1 MADHNAHTYFG
12 LRVLEQ
18 LPADL
23 RTHVSGDMPAFHLGL
38 YGPDPLI
45 FSLLTKHISD
55 RLHKNWRTESLPGL
69 TKALQKG
76 SATARSFA
84 GGYVLHQLLDDTV
97 HPQIYQWME
106 EGSSH
111 FRLEIALDLLLLEEK
126 RQANSPKV
134 RTEGKDRTALAAAGM
149 LAPLGAR
156 AYLSGLW
163 RMATL
168 SNVFCGPGRPMSAG
182 VRAKEK
188 VQAKELRDRME
199 AQIAPAARELENPGS
214 DSPARQTAPGKSCSC
229 PAPGGARPDN
239 SAWQTF
245 AVCLRRSESNTPP
258 NH

>member
-1 MADHNAHTYFG
+1 M
-12 LRVLEQ
+12 
-18 LPADL
+18 
-23 RTHVSGDMPAFHLGL
+23 
-38 YGPDPLI
+38 
-45 FSLLTKHISD
+45 
-55 RLHKNWRTESLPGL
+55 
-69 TKALQKG
+69 
-76 SATARSFA
+76 
-84 GGYVLHQLLDDTV
+84 

-111 FRLEIALDLLLLEEK
+111 FRVEIALDLLLLEEK

-199 AQIAPAARELENPGS
+199 AQIAPAARELEKILVQIPS
-214 DSPARQTAPGKSCSC
+214 QADSPRQELLLSRTGRR
-229 PAPGGARPDN
+229 PAGQQRLAD
-239 SAWQTF
+239 
-245 AVCLRRSESNTPP
+245 LRRMPAAE
-258 NH
+258 

>member
-69 TKALQKG
+69 SKALQKG

-97 HPQIYQWME
+97 HPLIY
-106 EGSSH
+106 
-111 FRLEIALDLLLLEEK
+111 LLMVVL
-126 RQANSPKV
+126 
-134 RTEGKDRTALAAAGM
+134 
-149 LAPLGAR
+149 
-156 AYLSGLW
+156 
-163 RMATL
+163 
-168 SNVFCGPGRPMSAG
+168 
-182 VRAKEK
+182 
-188 VQAKELRDRME
+188 
-199 AQIAPAARELENPGS
+199 
-214 DSPARQTAPGKSCSC
+214 
-229 PAPGGARPDN
+229 
-239 SAWQTF
+239 
-245 AVCLRRSESNTPP
+245 
-258 NH
+258 

>member
-45 FSLLTKHISD
+45 LSLLTKHISD

-69 TKALQKG
+69 SKALQKG

-199 AQIAPAARELENPGS
+199 AQIAPAARELEKILVQIPS
-214 DSPARQTAPGKSCSC
+214 QTDSPRQELLLSRTGRR
-229 PAPGGARPDN
+229 PAGQQRLAD
-239 SAWQTF
+239 
-245 AVCLRRSESNTPP
+245 LRRMPAAE
-258 NH
+258 